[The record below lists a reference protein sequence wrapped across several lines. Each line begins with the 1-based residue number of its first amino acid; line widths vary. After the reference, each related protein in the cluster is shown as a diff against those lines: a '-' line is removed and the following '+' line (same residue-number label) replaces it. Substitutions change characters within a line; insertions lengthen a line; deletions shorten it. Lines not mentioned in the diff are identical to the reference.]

1 MELIVIN
8 ENKLKIMMSP
18 HDMKTYGLDENE
30 FYCSVANTREIL
42 DRILHNSPVHTGF
55 ENISPLD
62 KILMQLYPDKKGGCE
77 LYVTKLPLDE
87 KEDEFLMSN
96 EYEERYLLPKSTAK
110 KQSQGVPIISYRFT
124 SLEHAI
130 NAANEMNRHNYEGA
144 SSFYRDIEGK
154 YFLFVNFLKSN
165 TPNGISEMGFL
176 SEFGEQVNAENSRML
191 LLERG
196 QCIFKDKAIEQLSKL

>member
-30 FYCSVANTREIL
+30 FYCSIINTREIL
-42 DRILHNSPVHTGF
+42 DKILHSSPINTGF

-62 KILMQLYPDKKGGCE
+62 KILMQLYPDKNGGCE
-77 LYVTKLPLDE
+77 LYVTKITLDE
-87 KEDEFLMSN
+87 KEEDNFMHYEN
-96 EYEERYLLPKSTAK
+96 EEKYLLPKSTTK
-110 KQSQGVPIISYRFT
+110 KEVSKIPTTAYRFDKFENVMSVAKELT
-124 SLEHAI
+124 
-130 NAANEMNRHNYEGA
+130 RRNYIGA
-144 SSFYRDIEGK
+144 SSFYMNFDSQYI
-154 YFLFVNFLKSN
+154 LFVNEINNDCKY
-165 TPNGISEMGFL
+165 TGEGIDFI
-176 SEFGEQVNAENSRML
+176 SEFGEPVNAENSRML